1 MGTIRMSDLPT
12 EQSAEGAYIIS
23 VNSQGESV
31 KIPSSAVGGGG
42 TITTDPT
49 PTANS
54 TNPVQSGGVKT
65 YVDSKIGDI
74 NTILESVVGG
84 N

>member
-31 KIPSSAVGGGG
+31 KIPSSAV